1 LASSAEDTEL
11 CGNKRH
17 RSTPEKMTSMIVD
30 SLGHSGI
37 STRFDDSRTSIQKQ
51 LDYGIGHT
59 FVFVCLG

>member
-1 LASSAEDTEL
+1 
-11 CGNKRH
+11 
-17 RSTPEKMTSMIVD
+17 MTSMIVD

-59 FVFVCLG
+59 FVFVAWGEAPGGILCVV